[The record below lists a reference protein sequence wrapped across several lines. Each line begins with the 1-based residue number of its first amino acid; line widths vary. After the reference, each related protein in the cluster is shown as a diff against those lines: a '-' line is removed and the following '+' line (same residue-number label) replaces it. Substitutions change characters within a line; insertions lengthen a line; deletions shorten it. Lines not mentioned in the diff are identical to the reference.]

1 MVRQLLDLLGRI
13 DIVALTLCTG
23 CANLKVSAT
32 SPNISAAKHERRGI
46 GSGEIGR
53 AWEGQFMKKMVR
65 KILVLGLLMGIGPI
79 PVKTQASI
87 RLTDSGRAMRT
98 FPGHTGASLKMLAL
112 LGDLKGVPALP
123 APVSMIVFG
132 SGLMLLG
139 GLLRRRKAAP
149 DQARQDPARTV
160 TPLFA
165 N

>member
-1 MVRQLLDLLGRI
+1 
-13 DIVALTLCTG
+13 
-23 CANLKVSAT
+23 
-32 SPNISAAKHERRGI
+32 
-46 GSGEIGR
+46 
-53 AWEGQFMKKMVR
+53 MKKMVR

-87 RLTDSGRAMRT
+87 RLTDSARAMRT
-98 FPGHTGASLKMLAL
+98 FPGHTGAHLKMLAL
-112 LGDLKGVPALP
+112 LGDLKDVPALP

-139 GLLRRRKAAP
+139 GLLRRRKAVP

-160 TPLFA
+160 NPLFA